1 VGNTNN
7 EPVGEG
13 QSGYAMA
20 SPIWNSFMSQFLGG
34 RTAVNFPRPQGIIE
48 TTICADSG
56 VQANE
61 TCQNQRNEVFAN
73 NQPPL
78 SRDNGFLQTLTIDLW
93 TNQIAT
99 NDCPESVFEATF
111 VNLVVSGVPN
121 VLDRERNAAKR
132 WLEETAFGQNW
143 AAQRNIGL
151 PLRLP
156 PTQACDGNNRPVAEI
171 TQPRNG
177 DEVTGEVEIWGTV
190 KGPNFNGYRVEF
202 GLGSDPGGWGL
213 VQERQPNVVE
223 NGRLA
228 LWDTSAIENAGSITI
243 RVLIFGP
250 NNPYTP
256 EDDPIALE
264 TRTRLE
270 LLEPTATPTTTP
282 TETPLPTATPTAT
295 STAQPTATA
304 TETPTQVIIIASPT
318 ATPANNGDPTATPT
332 IAGSDDKPTET
343 PTP

>member
-1 VGNTNN
+1 
-7 EPVGEG
+7 
-13 QSGYAMA
+13 
-20 SPIWNSFMSQFLGG
+20 
-34 RTAVNFPRPQGIIE
+34 
-48 TTICADSG
+48 
-56 VQANE
+56 
-61 TCQNQRNEVFAN
+61 
-73 NQPPL
+73 
-78 SRDNGFLQTLTIDLW
+78 
-93 TNQIAT
+93 
-99 NDCPESVFEATF
+99 
-111 VNLVVSGVPN
+111 VSGVPN

-304 TETPTQVIIIASPT
+304 TETPTQVIIIVTPT